1 MEEIIKFCRKLI
13 DMKQLSGVDDQIA
26 QNMAEEMAHKLND
39 RINKNI
45 ISSLQP
51 DEYAEFER
59 LLDNDPTTEQVN
71 QFIENSSVDTKKI
84 TIQSMVLFKEYYL
97 GK

>member
-1 MEEIIKFCRKLI
+1 
-13 DMKQLSGVDDQIA
+13 MKQLSGVDDQIA